1 MAFCGIG
8 RSHEEMIRIFCEKG
22 AVVTVRD
29 RRNREALGDTA
40 EKLERWGARLIL
52 GESYLENLHED
63 IILRT
68 PGMKF
73 TLPELEA
80 AREAGSAVTSEME
93 LFFEFCPC
101 KIYGITGSDGKT
113 TTTSVIAEL
122 LSAAGK
128 TVHLGGNIGKPLF
141 PQLETIRPEDVAVAE
156 LSSFQLISM
165 RRSPD
170 VAVVTNVS
178 PNHLD
183 IHKDMDEY
191 VLAKMNVFLHQNAFG
206 KAVFNEDNDITLGFV
221 SEARGQALTFSRQKQ
236 VPNGAWV
243 DDEGFIRMN
252 DTRVMRAEDIKIP
265 GLHNLENYLAAICAV
280 WGDVPA
286 WPIGPSW
293 CGCWTASPITTTP
306 LHPAPPAR

>member
-1 MAFCGIG
+1 
-8 RSHEEMIRIFCEKG
+8 
-22 AVVTVRD
+22 
-29 RRNREALGDTA
+29 
-40 EKLERWGARLIL
+40 
-52 GESYLENLHED
+52 
-63 IILRT
+63 
-68 PGMKF
+68 
-73 TLPELEA
+73 
-80 AREAGSAVTSEME
+80 ME

-170 VAVVTNVS
+170 VVVVTNVS

-243 DDEGFIRMN
+243 DDEGFICMN

-265 GLHNLENYLAAICAV
+265 GLHNLENYWRPSALSGATCR
-280 WGDVPA
+280 WKSSGKWPPPSPA

-293 CGCWTASPITTTP
+293 CGCWTAWPITTTP
-306 LHPAPPAR
+306 LHPAPPVP

>member
-141 PQLETIRPEDVAVAE
+141 PQLETIRP
-156 LSSFQLISM
+156 
-165 RRSPD
+165 
-170 VAVVTNVS
+170 
-178 PNHLD
+178 
-183 IHKDMDEY
+183 
-191 VLAKMNVFLHQNAFG
+191 
-206 KAVFNEDNDITLGFV
+206 
-221 SEARGQALTFSRQKQ
+221 
-236 VPNGAWV
+236 
-243 DDEGFIRMN
+243 
-252 DTRVMRAEDIKIP
+252 
-265 GLHNLENYLAAICAV
+265 
-280 WGDVPA
+280 
-286 WPIGPSW
+286 
-293 CGCWTASPITTTP
+293 
-306 LHPAPPAR
+306 

>member
-1 MAFCGIG
+1 MNPATLLWSGLRRSAARKGSETFMDSRLERFYQSLEGKTVAFCGIG

-22 AVVTVRD
+22 AKVTVRD

-40 EKLERWGARLIL
+40 EKLEGWGAQLIL
-52 GESYLENLHED
+52 GEDYLQNLHED

-141 PQLETIRPEDVAVAE
+141 PQLETIRPEDVA
-156 LSSFQLISM
+156 
-165 RRSPD
+165 
-170 VAVVTNVS
+170 
-178 PNHLD
+178 LD
-183 IHKDMDEY
+183 
-191 VLAKMNVFLHQNAFG
+191 
-206 KAVFNEDNDITLGFV
+206 
-221 SEARGQALTFSRQKQ
+221 
-236 VPNGAWV
+236 
-243 DDEGFIRMN
+243 
-252 DTRVMRAEDIKIP
+252 
-265 GLHNLENYLAAICAV
+265 GLEH
-280 WGDVPA
+280 
-286 WPIGPSW
+286 
-293 CGCWTASPITTTP
+293 
-306 LHPAPPAR
+306 